1 MGFNCVSV
9 ASIKRHRS
17 EARRRR
23 HRPEGFRLS
32 VTSRCPPVAPVGDG
46 DRPFWSVMVP
56 THNGDTLLA
65 ETLASVLAQDP
76 GPERMQIEVVDDHS
90 TRTNPEAVVR
100 DIAGTRIAYFRQPSN
115 VGHVANFN
123 TCLRHSRGMVVHVL
137 HDDDL
142 VRGGFYRG
150 LERVFQDH
158 PEVGAAFTRHIYA
171 DPAGHWRSFSPLER
185 RSAGVLS
192 GWLRVLASGMR
203 LTTPAITIR
212 RSVFEELGGFDPRI
226 RGGEDWEM
234 YVRIATRFPVWFE
247 PEPLAVYRYARPGSL
262 TGDAVGTTRLVEDL
276 LRATDVIEEYLSLY
290 LPEKEAS
297 QALGQARRLYGRW
310 SLETVPGLV
319 RARQW
324 PALAAAMRVGLRAGP
339 PARMTAE
346 LVDVILRRA
355 SRRLL
360 RAQA

>member
-1 MGFNCVSV
+1 MS
-9 ASIKRHRS
+9 
-17 EARRRR
+17 
-23 HRPEGFRLS
+23 
-32 VTSRCPPVAPVGDG
+32 DD

-56 THNGDTLLA
+56 TYNGDELLR

-90 TRTNPEAVVR
+90 TRTNPEAAVR
-100 DIAGTRIAYFRQPSN
+100 DIAGTRIAYYRQPSN

-123 TCLRHSRGMVVHVL
+123 TCLRRSRGMVVHVL

-150 LERVFQDH
+150 LEPVFQDY

-171 DPAGHWRSFSPLER
+171 DPAGHWRGFSPLER

-234 YVRIATRFPVWFE
+234 YVRIATRYPVWFD

-276 LRATDVIEEYLSLY
+276 LRVTDFIEEYLSLY
-290 LPEKEAS
+290 LPENEAS
-297 QALGQARRLYGRW
+297 QALDEARTLYGRW
-310 SLETVPGLV
+310 SLETLPRLV

-324 PALAAAMRVGLRAGP
+324 RAAAAGMNVGLRAGP
-339 PARMTAE
+339 TARMTAE
-346 LVDVILRRA
+346 LVAVLLRRA
-355 SRRLL
+355 SHHFL
-360 RAQA
+360 RTEV